1 MSNQSILITGG
12 CGFIGSHL
20 VEYVLKHTDWDIIII
35 DKMTY
40 AANKEFAVVI
50 ATNPRVTLLTSYS
63 LIMFEPD
70 YIAHLGAETHVDRSI
85 SDPLTFVNSNILGTF
100 EMLEYARQLPN
111 LKKFL
116 YASTDEIFGDAQEQP
131 FHEWSRYNSRNPY
144 AATKAAAEELAL
156 AWQNTYNLPIVIS
169 HCSNVFGERQCAE
182 KFIPLLVNEISKNE
196 IVDIHTDQQG
206 VSGDRTWV
214 YVGDVVKAI
223 MAMLLQGKPRTK
235 FNIPGKK
242 LSNLEVA
249 SEVARVL
256 DKSLRYRQVYP
267 YHRPGWDFSYNVTG
281 TELSALGWELSNDTS
296 FWDEFRKTVRSYE
309 HSEAYI

>member
-1 MSNQSILITGG
+1 
-12 CGFIGSHL
+12 
-20 VEYVLKHTDWDIIII
+20 
-35 DKMTY
+35 
-40 AANKEFAVVI
+40 
-50 ATNPRVTLLTSYS
+50 
-63 LIMFEPD
+63 MFEPD